1 MCVYLKVFKVSYS
14 STFQITA
21 EGHLAILS
29 APWYLNYLKYG
40 SDWVKFYNVDP
51 LDFGGNSTQAEFV
64 LGGEVRKNLTIHT
77 NKSNQTLQRVFN
89 FSPLICLNFLNI
101 IFIRYVYGVNL

>member
-1 MCVYLKVFKVSYS
+1 MKGLKWQSL
-14 STFQITA
+14 QITG
-21 EGHLAILS
+21 EGHYAILS

-64 LGGEVRKNLTIHT
+64 LGGEVRYYRDCKNKI
-77 NKSNQTLQRVFN
+77 RV
-89 FSPLICLNFLNI
+89 
-101 IFIRYVYGVNL
+101 